1 MSVIPQCDVMLCG
14 GDGGGFDKTEG
25 MCDAL
30 RVLNLRLEIGVP
42 KVERQVFC

>member
-1 MSVIPQCDVMLCG
+1 MILQCDVMLG
-14 GDGGGFDKTEG
+14 GDDGGGYDQTEG

-30 RVLNLRLEIGVP
+30 RISNLLLEIGVP